1 MRVRPVYVVD
11 DHMYD
16 LTKNLECIRPD
27 KAPSLMYHIE
37 VYYPL
42 LKGQCAMEYT
52 FPNAIV

>member
-52 FPNAIV
+52 FPNAII